1 MSRGEPSQRDWRGGS
16 IATIAIAMVA
26 PRHIALYRY
35 VIDTLLPD
43 LVGHDRRPSALLVY
57 LAICAAAGDGRA
69 ALSHAQLAER
79 TGLSRRAV
87 QAAVAHLA
95 RRQLIVASKRG
106 STETSEYRA
115 LTPWRRVETR
125 KT

>member
-1 MSRGEPSQRDWRGGS
+1 M
-16 IATIAIAMVA
+16 AMA
-26 PRHIALYRY
+26 ALRHITLDRY
-35 VIDTLLPD
+35 VIDTLMPD

-79 TGLSRRAV
+79 TGLSRRSV

-95 RRQLIVASKRG
+95 RRQLIDSATRG
-106 STETSEYRA
+106 PTEICRYRP
-115 LTPWRRVETR
+115 LTPWRRG
-125 KT
+125 